1 MNTVGLTGGIGCGK
15 STVSNILARLG
26 AFVIDADKVGHD
38 IYLPGTEAWQK
49 VVGRFGQEILANDE
63 TIDRKRLATIVFGT
77 DGMLEE
83 LNAIVHPIMYK
94 EIEKRILSLRANG
107 TKAPVIV
114 EAAILIEA
122 KWTALADIVWV
133 VETDK
138 AAVVDRVSSQR
149 GMSPN
154 ETEARIS
161 KQLSNRERR
170 EHAHLVIRNNGTV
183 EDLEREVSAAW
194 DTLSV

>member
-1 MNTVGLTGGIGCGK
+1 MNTVGLTGGIGSGK
-15 STVSNILARLG
+15 STVSGILAGLG
-26 AFVIDADKVGHD
+26 AVVIDADKVGHD

-49 VVGRFGQEILANDE
+49 VVDRFSKAILADDE
-63 TIDRKRLATIVFGT
+63 TIDRKKLATIFGT

-94 EIEKRILSLRANG
+94 EIKKRIFSLRATG
-107 TKAPVIV
+107 TEAPIIV

-122 KWTALADIVWV
+122 KWTTLADIVWV

-149 GMSPN
+149 GMSPE
-154 ETEARIS
+154 ETEARIG
-161 KQLSNRERR
+161 KQLSNRQRR
-170 EHAHLVIRNNGTV
+170 EHAHLVIHNNGTV
-183 EDLEREVSAAW
+183 ADLEREVCAAW

>member
-1 MNTVGLTGGIGCGK
+1 MNTVGLTGGIGSGK
-15 STVSNILARLG
+15 STVSEILARLG
-26 AFVIDADKVGHD
+26 AVVIDADKVGHD
-38 IYLPGTEAWQK
+38 IYLPGTEGWQK
-49 VVGRFGQEILANDE
+49 VVDRFGKEILADDE
-63 TIDRKRLATIVFGT
+63 TIDRKKLATIVFGT
-77 DGMLEE
+77 DGVLEE

-94 EIEKRILSLRANG
+94 EIKKRIFSFRATG
-107 TKAPVIV
+107 TKTPIIV

-122 KWTALADIVWV
+122 KWISLADIVWV

-149 GMSPN
+149 GMSPE
-154 ETEARIS
+154 ETEARIG
-161 KQLSNRERR
+161 KQLSNLQRR

-183 EDLEREVSAAW
+183 ADLEREVCAAW